1 MIRELVPAIRS
12 TLTLALYTGIAFPL
26 LIFGLGQA
34 LFPHQ
39 ANGSLIEQG
48 GRIVGSELL
57 AQSFTKPQYFHPRP
71 SAAGSGYA
79 GEASGGTNF
88 GPTSKKLILG
98 DQSFAGIKQLADSY
112 RAENGLSAGVKVPV
126 DAVTRSSSGLD
137 PHISPT
143 NAYLQAARVAT
154 ARHLPEATV
163 TELIRQYTE
172 GRDLGLF
179 GEPRINV
186 LKLNLALDSRSKQSD
201 Q

>member
-1 MIRELVPAIRS
+1 MISQLVPAIRS

-26 LIFGLGQA
+26 LIFALGQ
-34 LFPHQ
+34 LFFPHQ
-39 ANGSLIEQG
+39 ANGSLVRQG
-48 GRIVGSELL
+48 DRIVGSELL
-57 AQSFTKPQYFHPRP
+57 GQTFAKPEYFHPRP

-79 GEASGGTNF
+79 GEASGGTNY
-88 GPTSKKLILG
+88 GPTSRKLMLG
-98 DQSFAGIKQLADSY
+98 DESFAGIKQLADSY
-112 RAENGLSAGVKVPV
+112 RSENGLAEGVKVPV

-137 PHISPT
+137 PHITPT
-143 NAYLQAARVAT
+143 NASLQAPRVAK

-163 TELIRQYTE
+163 RELIMGYTE

-186 LKLNLALDSRSKQSD
+186 LKLNLALDSRSKQSG